1 MKQFGK
7 ILKFELKSYFKN
19 KGFLGTTIFLV
30 LVTGIVMFFP
40 RILEL
45 FPDAGK
51 EGATNTQEVML
62 IRIEDVIVEDLI
74 EKNFSS
80 TFANY
85 KVDITNDSEDRI
97 KERIVTKEAE
107 CAFVITSP
115 TSYKYYVNN
124 LRLNDKNTDKANEI
138 LQKIYEKATMMAM
151 GMSPEQVEDT
161 MNIQIVSKVENLGKD
176 QIRNFFYT
184 YIMIFTL
191 YMGILMYGSMVATN
205 VATEKSSRAMEIL
218 ITSAKPTS
226 MMFGK
231 VISSCL
237 AGLFQL
243 TAIFG
248 SSIIF
253 YQMNKGYWGN
263 NMIIDSV
270 FNIPPELLAYMLLF
284 FMLGFLLYAF
294 MFSAVGSVVSKM
306 EDINTM
312 VTPITLLF
320 VIAFVVVM
328 TSMSSGDVDSP
339 LMVAFSYIPFT
350 SSMSMFTRIAMST
363 VPWHEILI
371 SVIILIGSTVGVGV
385 LSAKIYRVGVLLYG
399 TPPKIGGIIKAMW
412 KA

>member
-45 FPDAGK
+45 FPSAEK
-51 EGATNTQEVML
+51 EGATNTQDVML

-294 MFSAVGSVVSKM
+294 MFSAVGAVVSKM

-399 TPPKIGGIIKAMW
+399 TPPKIGDIIKAMW

>member
-45 FPDAGK
+45 FPSAEK

-294 MFSAVGSVVSKM
+294 MFSAVGAVVSKM

-399 TPPKIGGIIKAMW
+399 TPPKIGDIIKAMW

>member
-45 FPDAGK
+45 FPSAEK

-294 MFSAVGSVVSKM
+294 MFSAVGAVVSKM

>member
-45 FPDAGK
+45 YPGAGK

-363 VPWHEILI
+363 VPWYEILI

-385 LSAKIYRVGVLLYG
+385 LSAKIYRVGALLYG